1 MKRLLGS
8 AALILLLGM
17 GYANAAVIDNL
28 GVNPSSAQGNFSN
41 APGTGFFEDQIL
53 FDLVGGLTH
62 ITIASATNTFAS
74 ATDLIAGF
82 SGSIYQIVGGIG
94 AAGGADILVIGPS
107 PTTANCGAFCQGF
120 GGSGIL
126 PTGSYYAQISGV
138 AGSTAGYAGNISTAV
153 NAVPIPAALPLFG
166 TALGGLFLLRRRHR
180 NSTPA

>member
-8 AALILLLGM
+8 AALILLLGT

-28 GVNPSSAQGNFSN
+28 GVNPTSAQGNFQN
-41 APGTGFFEDQIL
+41 APGAGAFTDQVL
-53 FDLVGGLTH
+53 FDLVGGLNH

-82 SGSIYQIVGGIG
+82 TGSIYRIVGAI
-94 AAGGADILVIGPS
+94 GGADDVLVIGPA
-107 PTTANCGAFCQGF
+107 PATPNCGAFCQGF

-166 TALGGLFLLRRRHR
+166 TALGGLLLLRRRHR
-180 NSTPA
+180 KSTPA